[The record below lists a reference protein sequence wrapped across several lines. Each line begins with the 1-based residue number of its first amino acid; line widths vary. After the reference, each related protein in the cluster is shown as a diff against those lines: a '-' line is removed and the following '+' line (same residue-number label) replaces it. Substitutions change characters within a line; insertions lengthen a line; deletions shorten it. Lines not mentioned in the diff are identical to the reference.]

1 MPEMLGAGRAVVRR
15 STVTDDVL
23 DIGQNLVNIMPEGRA
38 SP

>member
-1 MPEMLGAGRAVVRR
+1 MPEMLGAGQAAVGR
-15 STVTDDVL
+15 SPVTDEVH